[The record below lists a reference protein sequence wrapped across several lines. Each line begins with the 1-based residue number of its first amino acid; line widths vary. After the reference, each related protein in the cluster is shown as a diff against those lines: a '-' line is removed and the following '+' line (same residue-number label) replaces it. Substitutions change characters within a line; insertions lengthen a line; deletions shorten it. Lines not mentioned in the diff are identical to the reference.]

1 MINRALVIL
10 AVTVQPL
17 VAVAH
22 DEGAPESAP
31 PKSSQGADSG
41 GEEILAPPPT
51 YKANDVTVVE
61 KLGARVPLDAK
72 FRAYD
77 GNVVTLGHALQPD
90 AEPGKLAAAGGND
103 LPTIL
108 TFNYSECPML
118 CNLQLNGLTAV
129 LPQIADRKDGAMFRI
144 GEQFRIV
151 TIDLEPSESLERL
164 VEFREKYLARIPEP
178 LRASARKGWTFLVAE
193 HPGDAA
199 SIRRV
204 AESVGFSY
212 TYVRERAEWA
222 HPASLIMLST
232 KGVVTRY
239 VHGIEFDPQ
248 VMRDSIFKA
257 GASEPSTA
265 VGFMNRCYHYDP
277 DANNHSRVGVLVLR
291 IGAAGF
297 LILLLSGLGML
308 HLVRRF
314 KGSALEVK
322 GNRS

>member
-1 MINRALVIL
+1 
-10 AVTVQPL
+10 
-17 VAVAH
+17 
-22 DEGAPESAP
+22 
-31 PKSSQGADSG
+31 
-41 GEEILAPPPT
+41 
-51 YKANDVTVVE
+51 
-61 KLGARVPLDAK
+61 
-72 FRAYD
+72 
-77 GNVVTLGHALQPD
+77 
-90 AEPGKLAAAGGND
+90 
-103 LPTIL
+103 
-108 TFNYSECPML
+108 
-118 CNLQLNGLTAV
+118 
-129 LPQIADRKDGAMFRI
+129 
-144 GEQFRIV
+144 
-151 TIDLEPSESLERL
+151 
-164 VEFREKYLARIPEP
+164 
-178 LRASARKGWTFLVAE
+178 
-193 HPGDAA
+193 
-199 SIRRV
+199 
-204 AESVGFSY
+204 
-212 TYVRERAEWA
+212 
-222 HPASLIMLST
+222 MLST